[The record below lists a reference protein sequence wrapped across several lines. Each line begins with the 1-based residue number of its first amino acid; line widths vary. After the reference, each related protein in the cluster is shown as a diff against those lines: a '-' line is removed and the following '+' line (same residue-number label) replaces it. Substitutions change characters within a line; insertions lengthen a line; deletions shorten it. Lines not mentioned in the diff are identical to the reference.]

1 MRFYPAELHM
11 AISFKNYDAVVQIVE
26 SGGKLNTLWQ
36 GESPVSCALYE
47 KAYRILEYLVKQGA
61 NVNIRSQDNKME
73 PPLFAA
79 CRLGR
84 LQAVHILLQ
93 SPTLDIDQ
101 RDFFNRSPLWAAAR
115 YSSLEMVELLLDHGA
130 DITAAQDFIE
140 CPLILSVLMMQRD
153 PHIKIP
159 HLLIQRGCLLDF
171 KNREGTPFYHS
182 MKCENRELC
191 RLLVRAGC
199 SIKNEK
205 WLKTGELPLSWKK
218 DEAFCQWVCS
228 LHNNPHSLMQ
238 LSSCVIRRRLVQSNK
253 NIFPSHVAQ
262 LPLPTALHKYLLL
275 EE

>member
-11 AISFKNYDAVVQIVE
+11 AISFKNFDAVVQIVE
-26 SGGKLNTLWQ
+26 SGCKLDSLWQ
-36 GESPVSCALYE
+36 GESPVSCALYV

-61 NVNIRSQDNKME
+61 NVNIRTLDNKME

-84 LQAVHILLQ
+84 LQAVHMLLQ

-101 RDFFNRSPLWAAAR
+101 RDFFNRTPLWAAAR
-115 YSSLEMVELLLDHGA
+115 YSSLETVQLLLDHGA
-130 DITAAQDFIE
+130 DVTAAQDFIE
-140 CPLILSVLMMQRD
+140 CPLILSILMLQRD
-153 PHIKIP
+153 PQLKIP
-159 HLLIQRGCLLDF
+159 HLLIRRGCLVDF
-171 KNREGTPFYHS
+171 KNREGTPLYFSVKY
-182 MKCENRELC
+182 ENQELF

-205 WLKTGELPLSWKK
+205 WLTMAELPLSWKK
-218 DEAFCQWVCS
+218 NEIFCQWVCS

-238 LSSCVIRRRLVQSNK
+238 LSSCVIRKRLVQNNK

-262 LPLPTALHKYLLL
+262 LPLPTALHKFLLL